1 MAFLTEYQVKEL
13 RGKLLEE
20 KSSLGKLFNAKN
32 NAYQTI
38 SVDHSL
44 VEDYLKNGWEIFG
57 KPLKTKTKL
66 RIPKGHSKQFEDDIW
81 CQFYNLGFRHLNFDE
96 KFILPFSKD
105 PKDIKQIDVVAI
117 KDDTIFLVE
126 CKSSEKLGTARLLK
140 DEFDLLKLRLDGFKK
155 ALWQIF
161 GRDKKIK
168 YIFATR
174 NLRINPDSIH
184 IQRLEESK
192 AFYFNN
198 NTFDYINSL
207 IKNYKNAAFYQFLG
221 MVFKNEIINQN
232 KIEIPAV
239 KGQMGKKEYYMFSIE
254 PSLLLKMGFVLHRT
268 RANESEFPTYQRLL
282 VPSRLKGISK
292 FIDDGGY
299 FPNSII
305 LNFNTKKNKIKFEAN
320 SKLNDSNA
328 CSGKLIIPNAYGIAY
343 IIDGQH
349 RVYGY
354 ANSKYLEN
362 NTIPVVAFD
371 GLDTIEQLEI
381 FMDINQNQK
390 AVSPSLRLDLEEDL
404 YWDSDRIDSRLKA
417 LRSSIIKMLANSE
430 SSPLYN
436 LISVG
441 EDKALLTFKPFT
453 AAISNSNLLPTA
465 KGNKY
470 NPDSVIGSLYDTNNQ
485 DHNKEMYKAR
495 KKVFEFIIKC
505 YDFVEQHYPDI
516 FNREKYF
523 IISNRGTFAFIS
535 VIGNLN
541 RFETERGTV
550 NINTDNDARFNSI
563 SKYITTL
570 LDQISNIDK
579 EEEERQ
585 LTLLGSGADT
595 KWLRFFQSLINKKH
609 PEYNPVELIDWQERQ
624 NEELQAEGRKYGVE
638 IEKYIKK
645 QVLKNIRELFNENW
659 ELEINSIK
667 RECLKRAE
675 EEKERNY
682 KEGLGVKEIHWTEM
696 FNINDYKSIIK
707 KYFTKKPEDYDLE
720 AVDGFVSFRDL
731 FSIDIGEGFN
741 STDQRIK
748 WISRFNSYRNLW
760 AHEGTKEKRLNKE
773 EVEFLEKIHKHFYSK
788 D

>member
-1 MAFLTEYQVKEL
+1 MAFLTDYQA
-13 RGKLLEE
+13 EE
-20 KSSLGKLFNAKN
+20 IRKKMIDDKSILGKLYNAKKN
-32 NAYQTI
+32 SYQTI

-44 VEDYLKNGWEIFG
+44 VDDYLKNGWEVFG

-66 RIPKGHSKQFEDDIW
+66 KIEKEHSKKFEDDLW

-96 KFILPFSKD
+96 NFVLPFSKD
-105 PKDIKQIDVVAI
+105 EKDTKQIDVVAI

-126 CKSSEKLGTARLLK
+126 CKSSEKLGPARLLK
-140 DEFDLLKLRLDGFKK
+140 DEFDLLKFRLDGFKK
-155 ALWQIF
+155 ALWQLY
-161 GRDKKIK
+161 GRDKKVK

-174 NLRINPDSIH
+174 NLRINPDSVH

-192 AFYFNN
+192 TFYFNN
-198 NTFDYINSL
+198 NTYEYINSL
-207 IKNYKNAAFYQFLG
+207 IKNYKKAAFYQFLG
-221 MVFKNEIINQN
+221 LVFKNEIINQN

-239 KGQMGKKEYYMFSIE
+239 KGQMGNKEYYMFSIE
-254 PSLLLKMGFVLHRT
+254 PSILLKMGFVLHRT

-292 FIDDGGY
+292 FIDEGGY

-305 LNFNTKKNKIKFEAN
+305 LNFNTKKNKVKFEAN
-320 SKLNDSNA
+320 SKLTDSNA
-328 CSGKLIIPNAYGIAY
+328 CSGTLIIPNAYGIAY

-354 ANSKYLEN
+354 ANSRYLEN

-404 YWDSDRIDSRLKA
+404 YWDSDRVDSRLKA

-430 SSPLYN
+430 SSPLFN
-436 LISVG
+436 MISVG
-441 EDKALLTFKPFT
+441 EDKAILTFKPFT

-470 NPDSVIGSLYDTNNQ
+470 NSDSLIGSLYDTNNQ
-485 DHNKEMYKAR
+485 DHNNEMYKAK
-495 KKVFEFIIKC
+495 KKVVDFLITC
-505 YDFVEQHYPDI
+505 YYYVEQYFPEI
-516 FNREKYF
+516 FTRDKYF
-523 IISNRGTFAFIS
+523 IVSNRGTYAFIS
-535 VIGNLN
+535 VIGDLN
-541 RFETERGTV
+541 KFETERGTID
-550 NINTDNDARFNSI
+550 INTDNQTRFDAI
-563 SKYITTL
+563 EKYLTTL
-570 LDQISNIDK
+570 LGKLNTLEK

-595 KWLRFFQSLINKKH
+595 KWLRFFQSLINSEH
-609 PEYNPVELIDWQERQ
+609 NEYNPPELVDWNERQ
-624 NEELQAEGRKYGVE
+624 NEELQSEGRKYGVE

-645 QVLKNIRELFNENW
+645 QVLNNLRILFSENW

-682 KEGLGVKEIHWTEM
+682 KEGLGVKDIHWTEM
-696 FNINDYKSIIK
+696 FNINDYKTIIK
-707 KYFTKKPEDYDLE
+707 KYFTKSPEDYGLQSE
-720 AVDGFVSFRDL
+720 EGFTPFREI

-760 AHEGTKEKRLNKE
+760 AHEGTKEKRLNKQ
-773 EVEFLEKIHKHFYSK
+773 EVEFLENIHGHFYERS
-788 D
+788 

>member
-1 MAFLTEYQVKEL
+1 MAFLTDFQAKEIK
-13 RGKLLEE
+13 GKLLDD
-20 KSSLGKLFNAKN
+20 KSTLGKLYKAKN
-32 NAYQTI
+32 NSYQTI

-44 VEDYLKNGWEIFG
+44 VDDYVKDGWEVFG

-66 RIPKGHSKQFEDDIW
+66 RIAKSHAKQFEDDIW

-96 KFILPFSKD
+96 SLILPFSKD
-105 PKDIKQIDVVAI
+105 PKDTKQIDVVAI

-126 CKSSEKLGTARLLK
+126 CKSSEKLGPARLLK

-174 NLRINPDSIH
+174 NLRINADSIH
-184 IQRLEESK
+184 IQRLEESN

-239 KGQMGKKEYYMFSIE
+239 KGQMGKKEYFMFSIE

-282 VPSRLKGISK
+282 VPSRLKGITK
-292 FIDDGGY
+292 FIDEGGY

-305 LNFNTKKNKIKFEAN
+305 INFNTKKNKIKFEPN
-320 SKLNDSNA
+320 SKLTDSNA
-328 CSGKLIIPNAYGIAY
+328 CSGNLIIPNAYGIAY

-354 ANSKYLEN
+354 ANSQYLEN

-371 GLDTIEQLEI
+371 GLDSKEQLEI

-417 LRSSIIKMLANSE
+417 VRSSIIKMLANSE

-436 LISVG
+436 MISVG
-441 EDKALLTFKPFT
+441 EDKAKLTFKPFT
-453 AAISNSNLLPTA
+453 AALSNSNLLPTA

-470 NPDSVIGSLYDTNNQ
+470 NPDSLIGSLYDTNNQ
-485 DHNKEMYKAR
+485 DHNKEMYKAK
-495 KKVFEFIIKC
+495 KKVVDFIIAC
-505 YDFVEQHYPDI
+505 YDFVEQHYPEI
-516 FNREKYF
+516 FNKEKYF
-523 IISNRGTFAFIS
+523 ITSNRGTYAFIS
-535 VIGNLN
+535 VIGDLN
-541 RFETERGTV
+541 KFETERGYLH
-550 NINTDNDARFNSI
+550 IDSNTENRFEKI
-563 SKYITTL
+563 EKYLTSL
-570 LDQISNIDK
+570 LNELSNITKEDEDK
-579 EEEERQ
+579 YLIIRGQ
-585 LTLLGSGADT
+585 GADNA
-595 KWLRFFQSLINKKH
+595 WLRFFQSLINKNH
-609 PEYNPVELIDWQERQ
+609 PEYNPPDLIDWKERQ
-624 NEELQAEGRKYGVE
+624 NEELQSEGRRYGVE
-638 IEKYIKK
+638 IEKYMKK
-645 QVLKNIRELFNENW
+645 QVLKNLNDLFKENW

-696 FNINDYKSIIK
+696 FNINDYKTIIK
-707 KYFTKKPEDYDLE
+707 KYFTKSPEDYDL
-720 AVDGFVSFRDL
+720 APVDGFVTFRDL
-731 FSIDIGEGFN
+731 FSVDIGEGFN

-773 EVEFLEKIHKHFYSK
+773 EVEFLEKIHRNFYNK
-788 D
+788 E

>member
-1 MAFLTEYQVKEL
+1 MAFLTEYQAKEL
-13 RGKLLEE
+13 KGKLITD
-20 KSSLGKLFNAKN
+20 KSTLGKLFKAKN
-32 NAYQTI
+32 NSYQTI

-44 VEDYLKNGWEIFG
+44 VDDYLKEGWEVFG

-66 RIPKGHSKQFEDDIW
+66 RIAKSHSKQFEDDIW

-96 KFILPFSKD
+96 SLTLPFSKD
-105 PKDIKQIDVVAI
+105 PKDTKQIDVVAI

-126 CKSSEKLGTARLLK
+126 CKSSEKLGPARLLK
-140 DEFDLLKLRLDGFKK
+140 DEFDLLKLRLEGFKK
-155 ALWQIF
+155 ALWQLF
-161 GRDKKIK
+161 GRDKKVK

-174 NLRINPDSIH
+174 NLRINQDSIH

-198 NTFDYINSL
+198 NTYDYINSL

-221 MVFKNEIINQN
+221 MILKNEIINQN

-239 KGQMGKKEYYMFSIE
+239 KGQMGKKEYFMFSIE

-282 VPSRLKGISK
+282 VPSRLKGITK

-305 LNFNTKKNKIKFEAN
+305 INFNTKKNKIKFEPN
-320 SKLNDSNA
+320 SKLTNSNA
-328 CSGKLIIPNAYGIAY
+328 CSGNLIIPNAYGIAY

-354 ANSKYLEN
+354 ANSKYVQN

-371 GLDTIEQLEI
+371 GLDSIEQLEI

-404 YWDSDRIDSRLKA
+404 YWDSERIDSRLKA
-417 LRSSIIKMLANSE
+417 LRSSIIKMLSNSE

-436 LISVG
+436 MISVG
-441 EDKALLTFKPFT
+441 EDKSILTFKPFT
-453 AAISNSNLLPTA
+453 AALSNSNLLPTA
-465 KGNKY
+465 RVNKY
-470 NPDSVIGSLYDTNNQ
+470 NPDSLTGSLYDTNNQ
-485 DHNKEMYKAR
+485 DHNKEMYKAK
-495 KKVFEFIIKC
+495 KKVVDFIIAC
-505 YDFVEQHYPDI
+505 YDFVEQHYPEI
-516 FNREKYF
+516 FNKEKYF
-523 IISNRGTFAFIS
+523 ITSNRGTYAFIS
-535 VIGNLN
+535 VIGSLN
-541 RFETERGTV
+541 KFETIKGNV
-550 NINTDNDARFNSI
+550 NISTETETRFDSI
-563 SKYITTL
+563 SKYLTSL
-570 LDQISNIDK
+570 LDQLSNLEK
-579 EEEERQ
+579 EEEVRQ
-585 LTLLGSGADT
+585 LTLLGAGADT

-609 PEYNPVELIDWQERQ
+609 SEYNPPELIDWNERQ
-624 NEELQAEGRKYGVE
+624 NEALQSEGRKYGVE
-638 IEKYIKK
+638 IEKYMKK
-645 QVLKNIRELFNENW
+645 HVLKNLKDLFNENW

-682 KEGLGVKEIHWTEM
+682 KEGLGVKEIQWTEM
-696 FNINDYKSIIK
+696 FNINDYKTIIK
-707 KYFTKKPEDYDLE
+707 KYFTKSPEDYKLE
-720 AVDGFVSFRDL
+720 PVKGFLTYRDL
-731 FSIDIGEGFN
+731 FSVDINEGFN

-773 EVEFLEKIHKHFYSK
+773 EVEFLEKIHKHFYNK
-788 D
+788 V